1 MRLPTEP
8 ITLNGSG
15 NTFVGI
21 NSYAAT
27 KCQSIMII
35 AKPMSVTRV
44 FLTLPKSLSPPNLK
58 SCLMKFIWIV
68 SRKPHPLGWGGI
80 ETCLLFVK
88 HYFLIITLQI
98 YSGKRIKRGL
108 YSSSDGSLVNA
119 DINGSVNILRKYFKE
134 RKWNWTFQ
142 DHVRAFVNRPCQR
155 VNPLC
160 SSSIL

>member
-1 MRLPTEP
+1 MLLT
-8 ITLNGSG
+8 
-15 NTFVGI
+15 
-21 NSYAAT
+21 T
-27 KCQSIMII
+27 KVHIDNDF
-35 AKPMSVTRV
+35 KDLEV
-44 FLTLPKSLSPPNLK
+44 LK
-58 SCLMKFIWIV
+58 MMCYHSARMYNV
-68 SRKPHPLGWGGI
+68 
-80 ETCLLFVK
+80 
-88 HYFLIITLQI
+88 
-98 YSGKRIKRGL
+98 GL